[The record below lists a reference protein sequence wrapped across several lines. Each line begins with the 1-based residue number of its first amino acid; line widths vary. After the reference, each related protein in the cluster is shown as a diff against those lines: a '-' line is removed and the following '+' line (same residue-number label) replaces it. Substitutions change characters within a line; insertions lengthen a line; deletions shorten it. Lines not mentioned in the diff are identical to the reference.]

1 MSTRLLR
8 SLPLVSAFL
17 LAASMLPAQTLTIYY
32 TASLRGNLDGC
43 TCERNKVAGLVK
55 RAAYLRALP
64 RSDASLRLD
73 AGDILDATRD
83 PDLSREILAVYREL
97 GYAAVGV
104 GETELSEGARA
115 LLAYSRRFPF
125 LAHNLSIRAPSG
137 RWVPLS
143 SKPLLLKRAGVRIAI
158 LAVTDPETLRENREL
173 KEGNIRLEDP
183 DQTVRRLAGE
193 SRRKGVRLVIVLFHG
208 PDAQVRRLAEQNP
221 DIDLVLFGHQGW
233 IVPPEKAGRALIA
246 SPGENGNRIGVLS
259 LRLVASS
266 VEGFEHRMV
275 VFDYAK
281 DPDDPSV
288 RLRVTA
294 YRKKLQARLRAE
306 DKARSQER

>member
-1 MSTRLLR
+1 MSTRSLR
-8 SLPLVSAFL
+8 SLPLSLAFL
-17 LAASMLPAQTLTIYY
+17 LASSMLPAQTLTIYY

-64 RSDASLRLD
+64 RGGASLRLD
-73 AGDILDATRD
+73 AGDILDATTD

-104 GETELSEGARA
+104 GETELSEGAQA
-115 LLAYSRRFPF
+115 LLAYSHRFPF
-125 LAHNLSIRAPSG
+125 LAHNLSIRASSG
-137 RWVPLS
+137 HWVPLS
-143 SKPLLLKRAGVRIAI
+143 AKPLLLTRAGVRIAI
-158 LAVTDPETLRENREL
+158 LAVIDPQVLADHKEL
-173 KEGNIRLEDP
+173 TEGRIRLDEP
-183 DQTVRRLAGE
+183 GQTVTRLAGE
-193 SRRKGVRLVIVLFHG
+193 SRRQGARLVIVLFHG
-208 PDAQVRRLAEQNP
+208 PNAEARRLAEQNP
-221 DIDLVLFGHQGW
+221 AVDVMLFGHQGW

-246 SPGENGNRIGVLS
+246 SPGENGNRMGVLTLHLGYS
-259 LRLVASS
+259 GVESFEHRLVA
-266 VEGFEHRMV
+266 
-275 VFDYAK
+275 FDYAK

-306 DKARSQER
+306 DEAR

>member
-1 MSTRLLR
+1 MSTRSLR

-17 LAASMLPAQTLTIYY
+17 LAASMLPAQTLKIYY

-64 RSDASLRLD
+64 RSEASLRLD

-104 GETELSEGARA
+104 GETELSEGAQA

-143 SKPLLLKRAGVRIAI
+143 TKPLLLTRAGVRVAI
-158 LAVTDPETLRENREL
+158 LAVIDPQMLADHKEL
-173 KEGNIRLEDP
+173 KEGRIRLDEP
-183 DQTVRRLAGE
+183 GQTVTRLAEE
-193 SRRKGVRLVIVLFHG
+193 SRRQGARLVIVLFHG
-208 PDAQVRRLAEQNP
+208 PDAEARRLAEQNP
-221 DIDLVLFGHQGW
+221 AVDLVLFGHQGW
-233 IVPPEKAGRALIA
+233 IVPPEKAGRALVA
-246 SPGENGNRIGVLS
+246 SPGENGNRMGVLTLHLGTS
-259 LRLVASS
+259 G
-266 VEGFEHRMV
+266 VESFEHRMV

-294 YRKKLQARLRAE
+294 YRKKLQARLRVE
-306 DKARSQER
+306 DEAR

>member
-1 MSTRLLR
+1 MSSRSLR
-8 SLPLVSAFL
+8 SLAAVSAFL
-17 LAASMLPAQTLTIYY
+17 LAVSMLPAQAITIYY

-43 TCERNKVAGLVK
+43 NCERNKVAGLVK

-64 RSDASLRLD
+64 RSEASLLLD

-143 SKPLLLKRAGVRIAI
+143 TKPILLTRAGVRIAI
-158 LAVTDPETLRENREL
+158 LARIDPQMLADHKEL
-173 KEGNIRLEDP
+173 KEGGIRLDEP
-183 DQTVRRLAGE
+183 GAIVIRLAEE
-193 SRRKGVRLVIVLFHG
+193 SKRQGARLVIVLFHG
-208 PDAQVRRLAEQNP
+208 PDAEARRLAEQNP
-221 DIDLVLFGHQGW
+221 AVDLVLFGHQGW
-233 IVPPEKAGRALIA
+233 IVPPEKAGRALVA
-246 SPGENGNRIGVLS
+246 SPGENGNRIGVLT
-259 LRLVASS
+259 LRLGTSG
-266 VEGFEHRMV
+266 VESFEHRMV

-288 RLRVTA
+288 RERVRA

-306 DKARSQER
+306 DEAR